1 MGMTGAFEVL
11 LTMHENQ
18 WITTGEAARF
28 GTSTLRCVKPNLCIV
43 TYAGV
48 LDVDVIEKMNEA
60 LLDVARRMAE
70 VYLIVDLSRVRTVT
84 QLGRR
89 QGAGGMLALNPLAT
103 AVIGASFHMR
113 VVVEMIT
120 KAAKLLNRGLE
131 GPVAFFADE
140 KGARA
145 WICGLTNNRGFQ
157 A

>member
-1 MGMTGAFEVL
+1 MTSAMEVSS
-11 LTMHENQ
+11 TMHENQ
-18 WITTGEAARF
+18 WITTDEAARF
-28 GTSTLRCVKPNLCIV
+28 GASTLRCVKPNLCIV
-43 TYAGV
+43 TYVGV
-48 LDVDVIEKMNEA
+48 LDVDVIEKMNAA
-60 LLDVARRMAE
+60 LLDVARRMEE

-145 WICGLTNNRGFQ
+145 WISGLTNNRGFQ